1 MKKQTIKLNEEEIER
16 LKAIVRK
23 GQNQARVITRA
34 RILLLCHQEKAD
46 QEIADTLS
54 VGRATVERIRRRCAR
69 EGLESALKEK
79 PRPGQKK
86 ILSGRQEAQI
96 IALATSTPPPGHT
109 RWSIRLLLVAAV
121 EQGITKRINF
131 ETVRLLL
138 KKTNSNLGASRNG
151 ASPK

>member
-1 MKKQTIKLNEEEIER
+1 M
-16 LKAIVRK
+16 
-23 GQNQARVITRA
+23 
-34 RILLLCHQEKAD
+34 
-46 QEIADTLS
+46 
-54 VGRATVERIRRRCAR
+54 
-69 EGLESALKEK
+69 ESALKEK

-96 IALATSTPPPGHT
+96 IALATSVPPPGHM